1 MARLGAP
8 RKRSLFVRLAEAVS
22 KRIIGKKIAAPA
34 RDVVAPMK
42 VLEHHPKILSGY
54 GAFEH
59 FLGGSGELPER
70 LALLARERVS
80 PLVGCPW

>member
-8 RKRSLFVRLAEAVS
+8 SERSFFVRVAEAVS
-22 KRIIGKKIAAPA
+22 KRIIGKKLGAPA
-34 RDVVAPMK
+34 REAVAPMK
-42 VLEHHPKILSGY
+42 VLEHNPKILIGF

-59 FLGGSGELPER
+59 VLDRSGALPER

>member
-1 MARLGAP
+1 MARLQAP

-22 KRIIGKKIAAPA
+22 RRIIGKKLGAPA
-34 RDVVAPMK
+34 TDPVAPMA
-42 VLEHHPKILSGY
+42 VLEHNPKIMSGF

-59 FLGGSGELPER
+59 FLDRSGALPER